1 MKTRSALLSTVAGI
15 GLLLMGC
22 SSTVDETGGVEPSEV
37 DLENLVRRSYQY
49 VAMYNTNNNFAMDPN
64 NPFSTGGWN
73 RSYVP
78 EGLVDHTF
86 AAVPRPNSDTLY
98 FISMLDLRHDAVV
111 IEYPAF
117 DSKFVSLETSA
128 YDHYVDI
135 PLATSKGDFTEPT
148 TMLFYTEPA
157 AGYSGEPVDG
167 VDRILEMSGDFAIA
181 FLRIMPHANEPER
194 FARNMAAMNSVT
206 VQTLSEFQGN
216 PAKPVDDVTFPA
228 FGRDADVFANN
239 FLEVMQ
245 FAFNHTTFDPD
256 DEMDQGALDAL
267 RPFGVEPGQAYDPTR
282 GTALDGQ
289 ALAETA
295 ERIAQESLA
304 TWSSPSGNPYLRD
317 VFKPKGEMT
326 LDPMVVQSAVG
337 PIGQPADQAMYP
349 GIGTSDGEPLNAL
362 NDYVIR
368 MTEDE
373 LPPANAFWSLT
384 LYDAQNGLF
393 IPNDRK
399 KYSVGENAGM
409 LLNDSGGIDMYVAA
423 EQPDGVPEENWLPI
437 QREDL
442 NLDLIMRIY
451 VPDEERMSAWE
462 APRAEKLGSQ

>member
-1 MKTRSALLSTVAGI
+1 
-15 GLLLMGC
+15 
-22 SSTVDETGGVEPSEV
+22 
-37 DLENLVRRSYQY
+37 
-49 VAMYNTNNNFAMDPN
+49 
-64 NPFSTGGWN
+64 
-73 RSYVP
+73 
-78 EGLVDHTF
+78 
-86 AAVPRPNSDTLY
+86 
-98 FISMLDLRHDAVV
+98 
-111 IEYPAF
+111 
-117 DSKFVSLETSA
+117 
-128 YDHYVDI
+128 
-135 PLATSKGDFTEPT
+135 
-148 TMLFYTEPA
+148 
-157 AGYSGEPVDG
+157 
-167 VDRILEMSGDFAIA
+167 
-181 FLRIMPHANEPER
+181 
-194 FARNMAAMNSVT
+194 
-206 VQTLSEFQGN
+206 
-216 PAKPVDDVTFPA
+216 
-228 FGRDADVFANN
+228 
-239 FLEVMQ
+239 
-245 FAFNHTTFDPD
+245 
-256 DEMDQGALDAL
+256 
-267 RPFGVEPGQAYDPTR
+267 
-282 GTALDGQ
+282 
-289 ALAETA
+289 
-295 ERIAQESLA
+295 
-304 TWSSPSGNPYLRD
+304 
-317 VFKPKGEMT
+317 MT